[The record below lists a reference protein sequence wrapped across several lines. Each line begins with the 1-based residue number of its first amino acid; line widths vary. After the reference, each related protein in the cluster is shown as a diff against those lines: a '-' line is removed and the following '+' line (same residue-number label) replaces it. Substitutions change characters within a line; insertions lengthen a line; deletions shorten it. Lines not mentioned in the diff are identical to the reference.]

1 LPQKR
6 ALQLGAVAFLCM
18 AASMRFWGVPSLD
31 EVVGGILAPQVLSHQ
46 ADVILAGL
54 GYEGDGV
61 DSAWGLDL
69 DWDLVARLE
78 TVPELERRALLRSE
92 VRPALRFWYRSSPTP
107 MAPWRSSLPGLYL
120 GNIVTPEDPPLS
132 EAKMALVRLGPRGA
146 LLELRV
152 APDSGSRGPG
162 GNEGEL
168 IRSITEAAGLDPSRV
183 ERVEWSGVSPMP
195 GETTLA
201 WRAGSDRS
209 DVEAREIVATLV
221 GVRPTWV
228 RVTGESTSVEDVR
241 ATSGEDRLSSIFLL
255 FFVGGAWVA
264 VLNIRAG
271 RWDRRG
277 AVRLAVVAFVL
288 CFSATII
295 GSHHPLTASG
305 EARVFFA
312 SVAYAATRALMTWVL
327 YVAIEPFIRRLSPG
341 SLVSWSRLLAGR
353 VSDPAVG
360 RDVLVGLTVVGLQM
374 VAFLVSAWLLDLRKP
389 DLPAVAFATGE
400 TPLATGMY
408 LANILRY
415 PVVTLGSNL
424 GFLLIY
430 VVVRRLLGRFGRVSP
445 AFLFLAMLS
454 FFFGAFATTGYEVLG
469 LAVYSATAAAA
480 STYVAVRHG
489 LLAYATFSYVS
500 QVSLMTV
507 VTLDPTA
514 WYFPPTAIFTLMVA
528 ALIAFGIKTSTDHK
542 LLPSRSS

>member
-1 LPQKR
+1 M
-6 ALQLGAVAFLCM
+6 QLGGVVLLGLAV
-18 AASMRFWGVPSLD
+18 SMRFWGVPPLD

-46 ADVILAGL
+46 ADVILADL
-54 GYEGDGV
+54 GYEIDGV

-69 DWDLVARLE
+69 DWDQVSRLE
-78 TVPELERRALLRSE
+78 TLPERERRALLRSE
-92 VRPALRFWYRSSPTP
+92 IRPALRFWYRASPTP

-132 EAKMALVRLGPRGA
+132 EAGMALVRLGPRGA

-152 APDSGSRGPG
+152 APDSGSRSPG
-162 GNEGEL
+162 GDEGEI
-168 IRSITEAAGLDPSRV
+168 IRSITEAAGLDSSRV
-183 ERVEWSGVSPMP
+183 ERFEWSGVSPMP
-195 GETTLA
+195 GEMTLA
-201 WRAGSDRS
+201 WRVGSNRPDG
-209 DVEAREIVATLV
+209 EARVIVATLV

-228 RVTGESTSVEDVR
+228 RVTGESGFGEDVR

-277 AVRLAVVAFVL
+277 AVRLAIVAFTL
-288 CFSATII
+288 CFAATII

-360 RDVLVGLTVVGLQM
+360 RDVLVGLAVVGLQM
-374 VAFLVSAWLLDLRKP
+374 VAFIVSASLLDLQKP

-400 TPLATGMY
+400 TPLATAMY

-430 VVVRRLLGRFGRVSP
+430 VVVRRLLGRLGRVSP
-445 AFLFLAMLS
+445 VFLSLAMFL

-489 LLAYATFSYVS
+489 LLAYTTFSFIT
-500 QVSLMTV
+500 QVALVTV

-514 WYFPPTAIFTLMVA
+514 WYFPPTAIFTLLVA
-528 ALIAFGIKTSTDHK
+528 ALTAFGIKTSTNHK